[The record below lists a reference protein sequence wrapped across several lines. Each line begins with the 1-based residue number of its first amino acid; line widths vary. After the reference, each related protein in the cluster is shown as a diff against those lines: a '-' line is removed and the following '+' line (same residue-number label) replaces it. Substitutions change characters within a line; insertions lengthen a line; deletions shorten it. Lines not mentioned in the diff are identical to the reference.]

1 MTIED
6 IDNELA
12 NPKYPRTFGK
22 WYDENK
28 LFGRLDEIN
37 EFYHCINF
45 SSSNFSDHN
54 YTGRL
59 GNTHSSIYEGIKG
72 TIESIKLLFQ
82 NGRIN
87 DGFTLIRKYSDAIVI
102 DTYAAV
108 VLKDVEAN
116 INLETNW
123 CTLSDNIVNK
133 WIKSQSSIL
142 SRNPGKELKK
152 ILETFPKIS
161 EILKLHPKNQ
171 NSLYERIRDLC
182 NDNVHYNG
190 FKNFLYNDIDF
201 NNYNRENTI
210 ILLNNAYVCITFL
223 VSLHFAFIYEL
234 HPEYFSSTDYCDYL
248 DMGEQP
254 PADSQ
259 YWVAPIF
266 NAFFSN
272 VVYKYNSKLG
282 DYILSLQLM
291 QLSNDTEQTK

>member
-1 MTIED
+1 MIIENL
-6 IDNELA
+6 DNELN

-28 LFGRLDEIN
+28 LFSRLDEIK
-37 EFYHCINF
+37 EFYHRINF
-45 SSSNFSDHN
+45 SSSNFSDLI

-59 GNTHSSIYEGIKG
+59 RNAHSSIYGGIKG

-102 DTYAAV
+102 DTYAAI
-108 VLKDVEAN
+108 VLKDIEDNV
-116 INLETNW
+116 NLETDW
-123 CTLSDNIVNK
+123 RTLSNNIVNK

-142 SRNPGKELKK
+142 PINPGRELRK
-152 ILETFPKIS
+152 ILDTFPKVS
-161 EILKLHPKNQ
+161 EILKLHPKNR
-171 NSLYERIRDLC
+171 NSLYEKIRDLC
-182 NDNVHYNG
+182 NDNVHYNR

-201 NNYNRENTI
+201 NNYDRKNTI
-210 ILLNNAYVCITFL
+210 ILLKNAYVCMTFL

-234 HPEYFSSTDYCDYL
+234 HPEYFSSSDYCDYL
-248 DMGEQP
+248 DVRKP

-266 NAFFSN
+266 NTFFSN

-291 QLSNDTEQTK
+291 QLSNGTEQTK